1 MAEDENAGRNSGR
14 SARFAGRTVRSRRL
28 MGAFAAVAVV
38 CGVGAM
44 MLYAYNK
51 GRQHGAAGE
60 PPIIRAQ
67 EGPIKVRPEE
77 PGGMAVPD
85 QDKEVFTRLE
95 TGKRPANVERLLPPP
110 DNPMERPAPEAAS
123 ETAEAAP
130 ETQEAAPETPEAAS
144 ETQEADQPTADSSSD
159 QEIRRME
166 IRSGY
171 EIVLRKKPPPPPAAS
186 GAFAVQIASLRSEAA
201 ARARWNDLKRRYPD
215 LLRGLSLSVDR
226 AGSEKGAQY
235 RLRAG
240 PLPDRAAAKR
250 LCDRLNER
258 EVGCLIVRRRP

>member
-1 MAEDENAGRNSGR
+1 MAEDENAGPNAGR
-14 SARFAGRTVRSRRL
+14 SARFVGRTVRSRRL
-28 MGAFAAVAVV
+28 MGTLAAVAVV

-44 MLYAYNK
+44 MVYAYNK

-77 PGGMAVPD
+77 PGGMTVPD
-85 QDKEVFTRLE
+85 RDKEVFTRLE
-95 TGKRPANVERLLPPP
+95 TGERPANVERLLPPP
-110 DNPMERPAPEAAS
+110 DSPVERSSAVPDSPVERPS
-123 ETAEAAP
+123 AAP
-130 ETQEAAPETPEAAS
+130 ETAPETAAAV
-144 ETQEADQPTADSSSD
+144 QPAPTADSSSD
-159 QEIRRME
+159 QEVRRME

-171 EIVLRKKPPPPPAAS
+171 EIVLRKKPPPPPAAR
-186 GAFAVQIASLRSEAA
+186 AFAVQIASLKSEAA
-201 ARARWNDLKRRYPD
+201 ARARWSDLNRRHPD

-226 AGSEKGAQY
+226 VASEKEARY

-250 LCDRLNER
+250 LCDRLTER
-258 EVGCLIVRRRP
+258 EIGCLIVRP

>member
-1 MAEDENAGRNSGR
+1 MAENENAEPNVGR
-14 SARFAGRTVRSRRL
+14 SASFLGRTVRSRRL
-28 MGAFAAVAVV
+28 MGALAAVAVV

-44 MLYAYNK
+44 MVYAYNK

-60 PPIIRAQ
+60 PPVIRAQ

-85 QDKEVFTRLE
+85 RDKEVFTRLE
-95 TGKRPANVERLLPPP
+95 TGERPANVERLLPPP
-110 DNPMERPAPEAAS
+110 DNPVERPF
-123 ETAEAAP
+123 AAP
-130 ETQEAAPETPEAAS
+130 ETAPETRETAPETPEAAP
-144 ETQEADQPTADSSSD
+144 ETRETAAETPEAGRPAADSSSG
-159 QEIRRME
+159 IRRMR

-171 EIVLRKKPPPPPAAS
+171 EIVLRKKPPPPAA

-201 ARARWNDLKRRYPD
+201 VRARWSDLKRGHPD
-215 LLRGLSLSVDR
+215 LLRGLSLSVER
-226 AGSEKGAQY
+226 VALENGAQY

-240 PLPDRAAAKR
+240 PLPDRAAAGR

-258 EVGCLIVRRRP
+258 EIGCLIVRRRP

>member
-1 MAEDENAGRNSGR
+1 MAENENAGLNFGR
-14 SARFAGRTVRSRRL
+14 SARFIGRTVRSRRL
-28 MGAFAAVAVV
+28 MGALAAVAVV

-77 PGGMAVPD
+77 PGGMTVPD
-85 QDKEVFTRLE
+85 RDKEVFTRLE
-95 TGKRPANVERLLPPP
+95 TGERPANVERLLPPP
-110 DNPMERPAPEAAS
+110 DNPVERPFAAPETAP
-123 ETAEAAP
+123 ETPEAAP
-130 ETQEAAPETPEAAS
+130 ETPKAAPETPEAAP
-144 ETQEADQPTADSSSD
+144 PTADSSSD
-159 QEIRRME
+159 QGIRRMR

-171 EIVLRKKPPPPPAAS
+171 EIVLRKKPPPPPAA
-186 GAFAVQIASLRSEAA
+186 GAFAAQIASLRSEAA
-201 ARARWNDLKRRYPD
+201 VRARWSDLKRRHPD

-226 AGSEKGAQY
+226 VALEKGAQY

-258 EVGCLIVRRRP
+258 EIGCLIVRPRP

>member
-1 MAEDENAGRNSGR
+1 MAEDENAGPNAGR
-14 SARFAGRTVRSRRL
+14 SARFVGRTVRSRRL
-28 MGAFAAVAVV
+28 MGTLAAVAVV

-44 MLYAYNK
+44 MVYAYNK

-85 QDKEVFTRLE
+85 RDKEVFTRLE
-95 TGKRPANVERLLPPP
+95 TGERPANVERLLPPP
-110 DNPMERPAPEAAS
+110 DSPVERPS
-123 ETAEAAP
+123 AAP
-130 ETQEAAPETPEAAS
+130 ETAPETAA
-144 ETQEADQPTADSSSD
+144 AVQPAPTVEPAPPADSSAD
-159 QEIRRME
+159 QEVRRMQ

-171 EIVLRKKPPPPPAAS
+171 EIVLRKKPPPPPAVR
-186 GAFAVQIASLRSEAA
+186 AFAVQIASLKSEAA
-201 ARARWNDLKRRYPD
+201 ARARWGDLNRRHPD

-226 AGSEKGAQY
+226 VASEKGARY

-250 LCDRLNER
+250 LCDRLTER
-258 EVGCLIVRRRP
+258 EIGCLIVRP

>member
-1 MAEDENAGRNSGR
+1 MAEDENAGPNAGR
-14 SARFAGRTVRSRRL
+14 SARFVGRTVRSRRL
-28 MGAFAAVAVV
+28 MGTLAAVAVV

-44 MLYAYNK
+44 MVYAYNK

-77 PGGMAVPD
+77 PGGMTVPD
-85 QDKEVFTRLE
+85 RDKEVFTRLE
-95 TGKRPANVERLLPPP
+95 TGERPANVERLLPPP
-110 DNPMERPAPEAAS
+110 DSPVERPS
-123 ETAEAAP
+123 AAP
-130 ETQEAAPETPEAAS
+130 ETAPETAAAV
-144 ETQEADQPTADSSSD
+144 QPAPTADSSSD
-159 QEIRRME
+159 QEVRRME

-171 EIVLRKKPPPPPAAS
+171 EIVLRKKPPPPPAAR
-186 GAFAVQIASLRSEAA
+186 AFAVQIASLKSEAA
-201 ARARWNDLKRRYPD
+201 ARARWSDLNRRHPD

-226 AGSEKGAQY
+226 VASEKEARY

-250 LCDRLNER
+250 LCDRLTER
-258 EVGCLIVRRRP
+258 EIGCLIVRP

>member
-1 MAEDENAGRNSGR
+1 MAENENAGPNVGR
-14 SARFAGRTVRSRRL
+14 SASVLGRTVRSRRL
-28 MGAFAAVAVV
+28 MGALAAVAVV

-44 MLYAYNK
+44 MVYAYNK

-85 QDKEVFTRLE
+85 RDKEVFTRLE
-95 TGKRPANVERLLPPP
+95 TGERPANVERLLPPP
-110 DNPMERPAPEAAS
+110 DNPVERPF
-123 ETAEAAP
+123 AAP
-130 ETQEAAPETPEAAS
+130 ETAPETPEAARETPEAAPETPEAG
-144 ETQEADQPTADSSSD
+144 QPTADSSSG
-159 QEIRRME
+159 IRRMR

-171 EIVLRKKPPPPPAAS
+171 EIVLRKKPPPPAA

-201 ARARWNDLKRRYPD
+201 VRARWSDLKRRHPD
-215 LLRGLSLSVDR
+215 LLRGLSLSVER
-226 AGSEKGAQY
+226 AALENGAQY

-240 PLPDRAAAKR
+240 PLPDRAAAGR

-258 EVGCLIVRRRP
+258 EIGCLIVRRRP